1 MISPPPLL
9 FPHAFVSLS
18 ALTAVNPRRSTLASV
33 HSAATTMSNFGQI
46 LKEIGEFGLFQK
58 RLVAL
63 LCIPSIFVAFDVISQ
78 VFIGL
83 NFPHHCNTDWI
94 FLRKPNLTRER
105 QKNLTLPVNKDGQFE
120 SCTMFTPVD
129 WDLETIEN
137 YGKKN
142 TTECMNG
149 TEFEAPK
156 GASSLVT
163 EFKLVCESSS
173 LIESSQSVYM
183 AGLLVGALLMGP
195 IADRFGRRFVV
206 LLSVSLLL
214 VFSVGNAFSPNIY
227 VYMALKFLSGI
238 STSGIVASAFVIGG
252 EWSDS
257 SKFAL
262 CTILCH
268 STYAL
273 GLMILSGVAYLIPNW
288 RILQLVLFSPLIL
301 VLGIFYWIL
310 PESARWLLTQ
320 GRKNR
325 AIQEIQKAA
334 KMNGRTISQEL
345 LKKLGSERESKKGI
359 MLDIFRIR
367 SLRNRTFI
375 MSFVWFGTCLMYYGL
390 SLNVGNFGLDIYLTQ
405 LIFGAVE
412 IPARL
417 GSLPLLQRFG
427 RRKGQAAV
435 LLFGGAACLVIVAIP
450 KDLPV
455 VITVI
460 AVLGKFSATTSFT
473 TIYVYTAELY
483 PTMLRQNGVGL
494 NSMCGR
500 LAGILAPLVRL
511 LEVYH
516 YTIPMLIYGI
526 IPVSAG
532 VLCLF
537 LPETLNTELQDHV
550 ELRDSKRENSEAQTF
565 ITS

>member
-1 MISPPPLL
+1 
-9 FPHAFVSLS
+9 
-18 ALTAVNPRRSTLASV
+18 
-33 HSAATTMSNFGQI
+33 MSNFGQI

-94 FLRKPNLTRER
+94 FSRKPNLTRER
-105 QKNLTLPVNKDGQFE
+105 QKNLTLPFN
-120 SCTMFTPVD
+120 
-129 WDLETIEN
+129 
-137 YGKKN
+137 
-142 TTECMNG
+142 
-149 TEFEAPK
+149 
-156 GASSLVT
+156 
-163 EFKLVCESSS
+163 LVCESSS

-345 LKKLGSERESKKGI
+345 LKKWKFPHVS
-359 MLDIFRIR
+359 
-367 SLRNRTFI
+367 
-375 MSFVWFGTCLMYYGL
+375 
-390 SLNVGNFGLDIYLTQ
+390 
-405 LIFGAVE
+405 
-412 IPARL
+412 
-417 GSLPLLQRFG
+417 
-427 RRKGQAAV
+427 V
-435 LLFGGAACLVIVAIP
+435 LCPFSN
-450 KDLPV
+450 
-455 VITVI
+455 
-460 AVLGKFSATTSFT
+460 VLGGEKAKQQSYSLG
-473 TIYVYTAELY
+473 VQLVW
-483 PTMLRQNGVGL
+483 QNGVGL

-550 ELRDSKRENSEAQTF
+550 ELRGNLRCSAKTCKETVHFPALQDQVQGKRDVSSFVDFVNKLIVNFSKRFDSFCFGQQLTIFIRNPFLITDVRGYSKEVTHLFKWANVAPLQMELVDLQAYVALREQFRGTDPDTFWFQIVSALYTMTMFGSTYSCETAFSTMNIIKTKYRSRLTNELLHMCMRMALTPFRPRFTTLPGKAAAQF
-565 ITS
+565 SH